1 LQPDWLT
8 EQNNAHASG
17 LDQKPVSEILRIIN
31 AEDQRVPETV
41 GRALDQIEPA
51 VEAFVDAF
59 RRGGR
64 VFYGGAGTSGRLGV
78 LDAAECP
85 PTFGVAPARVQGV
98 LAGGQEAFF
107 EASEGAE
114 DDRDAGHALLEER
127 AIEPPDLL
135 VGIAASGETPFV
147 LGAVEGA
154 RACGVRT
161 VGICNNPEG
170 ALARLAELP
179 IVAAVGPEVVAGS
192 TRMKAGTAQKLILNM
207 LSTTAMVKLGKVYD
221 GYMVDVK
228 ASNHKLRRRAAAIL
242 HALTGAT
249 DGAITE
255 ALAQTG
261 YEVKPALLMLKGGI
275 PRARAVALLEEHHGM
290 IRAALRAL
298 GREG

>member
-64 VFYGGAGTSGRLGV
+64 VFYVGAGTSGRLGV

>member
-64 VFYGGAGTSGRLGV
+64 VFYVGAGTSGRLGV

-192 TRMKAGTAQKLILNM
+192 TRMKAGTAQNLILNM

-261 YEVKPALLMLKGGI
+261 
-275 PRARAVALLEEHHGM
+275 
-290 IRAALRAL
+290 
-298 GREG
+298 